1 MKDEL
6 AELTIFKAQVNERLK
21 AFDRSIDNIRSDVG
35 KKIGSGAK
43 NWFETPTKS
52 SSPVKTVI

>member
-43 NWFETPTKS
+43 N
-52 SSPVKTVI
+52 